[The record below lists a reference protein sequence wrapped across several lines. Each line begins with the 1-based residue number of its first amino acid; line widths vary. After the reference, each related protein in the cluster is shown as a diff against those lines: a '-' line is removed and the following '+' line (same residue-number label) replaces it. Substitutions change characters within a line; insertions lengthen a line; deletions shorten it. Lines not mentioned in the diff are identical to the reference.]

1 MSVDN
6 QESIEAGKKA
16 LLEITP
22 RLDLLINNAGMGTKE
37 ALIDVPAEQ
46 VQRIFQTNV
55 FGLLWCCQ
63 AFAPIMAKQ
72 GSGIIVNV
80 GSVAGIASVPWMGL
94 YGATKAAVRSL
105 SATMDYEMRP
115 LGIKAVHLAPAL
127 IHTPFSTKVTKLDYK
142 GSVYD
147 KESVAVSDEG
157 EYRSA
162 FLKNH
167 VSLCRATDFQSLYF
181 CSNRHHGEYR

>member
-1 MSVDN
+1 MDN
-6 QESIEAGKKA
+6 LESIEAGKKA
-16 LLEITP
+16 FLEISP

-55 FGLLWCCQ
+55 FGVLWCCQ
-63 AFAPIMAKQ
+63 AFGKIMAKQ

-105 SATMDYEMRP
+105 STTMDYEFRP
-115 LGIKAVHLAPAL
+115 LGVKVVHLAPAL
-127 IHTPFSTKVTKLDYK
+127 IHTPFSTKVTKLDYQ
-142 GSVYD
+142 GDVYD
-147 KESVAVSDEG
+147 KDSVAISDEG
-157 EYRSA
+157 ELS
-162 FLKNH
+162 
-167 VSLCRATDFQSLYF
+167 SLGASL
-181 CSNRHHGEYR
+181 SL

>member
-1 MSVDN
+1 MSIDN

-16 LLEITP
+16 FLELSP
-22 RLDLLINNAGMGTKE
+22 RLDLLVNNAGLGTKE

-105 SATMDYEMRP
+105 CATMDYEFRP
-115 LGIKAVHLAPAL
+115 LGIKVVHLAPAL
-127 IHTPFSTKVTKLDYK
+127 IHTPFSTKVAKLDYQ
-142 GSVYD
+142 GDVYD
-147 KESVAVSDEG
+147 KSSVAVSDEG
-157 EYRSA
+157 MSC
-162 FLKNH
+162 L
-167 VSLCRATDFQSLYF
+167 QSLQLQPDY
-181 CSNRHHGEYR
+181 SS